1 MRTLFSTTEGV
12 THEGKE
18 SAASIR
24 RNSPSESRMLEK
36 KKLDSKKW
44 TEVDIYLIT
53 KSHLMPTS
61 RSNHTTHHS
70 SSIESPTLILPSRNH
85 PDPSLFCATLTWKV
99 SRCHKKSVRRVSTK
113 LWTDNARAVAEVLSD
128 DGSGGYKT

>member
-36 KKLDSKKW
+36 KKIRQQEMDRSRHLPDHKIPPHADFAEQPHDTPFVIYRISNPHPTFKKPPRSVAILGHFDL
-44 TEVDIYLIT
+44 ESIT
-53 KSHLMPTS
+53 MP
-61 RSNHTTHHS
+61 
-70 SSIESPTLILPSRNH
+70 
-85 PDPSLFCATLTWKV
+85 
-99 SRCHKKSVRRVSTK
+99 
-113 LWTDNARAVAEVLSD
+113 
-128 DGSGGYKT
+128 